1 MLKLLQKVWSAIM
14 NMFKV
19 DGNLSI
25 DTSNVY
31 VNGEKA
37 DLSVCSISDID
48 YSKLVVEGKCE
59 SNVLYVV
66 SSDSINAYGYQ
77 LKNLAAPTD
86 LSDAATKEYVD
97 TQLSSIHGITRDE
110 VTQIAKEVFRSSLS
124 SILSAI

>member
-1 MLKLLQKVWSAIM
+1 M

>member
-1 MLKLLQKVWSAIM
+1 M

-19 DGNLSI
+19 DGNLLI

-37 DLSVCSISDID
+37 DLSICSISDID
-48 YSKLVVEGKCE
+48 YGRLVVEGKCE
-59 SNVLYVV
+59 SNVIYVV
-66 SSDSINAYGYQ
+66 SSDSINAYGQQ

-86 LSDAATKEYVD
+86 LGDAATKEYVD
-97 TQLSSIHGITRDE
+97 TQLSGMHGITRDE
-110 VTQIAKEVFRSSLS
+110 VAEIAKEVFKSSLS